1 MRISSLLFFSLL
13 WVVSRCSG
21 QTPDRAADSFSLLL
35 ILPVQARF
43 ATADNLGH
51 LYLITATNAVEKYA
65 PDGRL
70 LTRYSNNR
78 LGWAAGLDVSN
89 PQKVLVW
96 YADFRTVVV
105 LDRNLTMLG
114 ELNLISAGYPEV
126 RTIAAAADGN
136 LWLYDEVA
144 FQLKKITPEGN
155 VLFQSQALNMLQA
168 NRITITSIRDDG
180 SQVLASDPALG
191 VLLFDVYGQFQRILP
206 WSGIAT
212 FVLEQ
217 NCLEYLTDTALH
229 IEYLQAFA
237 ARDIP
242 LPESAKFP
250 DARVWAAPNR
260 LFVQREAA
268 TEIEVWRRE

>member
-1 MRISSLLFFSLL
+1 
-13 WVVSRCSG
+13 
-21 QTPDRAADSFSLLL
+21 
-35 ILPVQARF
+35 
-43 ATADNLGH
+43 
-51 LYLITATNAVEKYA
+51 VEKYA

-78 LGWAAGLDVSN
+78 LGRATNLDVSN

-105 LDRNLTMLG
+105 LDRNLTVLG

-126 RTIAAAADGN
+126 PTIAAAADGN

-168 NRITITSIRDDG
+168 ARITITAIRDDG
-180 SQVLASDPALG
+180 ARVPATDPALG
-191 VLLFDVYGQFQRILP
+191 VLLFDVYGQYQRSLLWP
-206 WSGIAT
+206 GIST

-217 NCLEYLTDTALH
+217 NRLEYIADTVLR
-229 IEYLQAFA
+229 IEYLQGITTLE
-237 ARDIP
+237 IP
-242 LPESAKFP
+242 LPESAKSSG
-250 DARVWAAPNR
+250 AQVWAAPNR